1 MTLLCIEF
9 LIILFKKS
17 GIQNNTLIKVSTV
30 TDQQDIKREKILEA
44 AYQQF
49 LHYGY
54 SKTTMNEI
62 AGALSMSKALLYYYF
77 PDKSQLYIAVTRK
90 LSEEYLQLVKE
101 KISITKDLKE
111 AFVAQ
116 IDVNHNFILSN
127 YNFLD
132 YIRVNEQNL
141 PDTIWDIVEQIRQAE
156 IELLTNAIRLE
167 EEKGTIG
174 RIENAAEVV
183 GLLLDALHGVHVG
196 TMGYKKTTFP
206 KKEHLDE
213 IHQKRLMLVDI
224 FVRGLR
230 H

>member
-1 MTLLCIEF
+1 M
-9 LIILFKKS
+9 S
-17 GIQNNTLIKVSTV
+17 NVA
-30 TDQQDIKREKILEA
+30 DQQDIKREKILEA

-90 LSEEYLQLVKE
+90 LAGEYLELLQSKVSKAR
-101 KISITKDLKE
+101 DLKE
-111 AFVAQ
+111 AFVIQ
-116 IDVNHNFILSN
+116 IDVNYDFILNN

-132 YIRVNEQNL
+132 FFRLNEQNL
-141 PDTIWDIVEQIRQAE
+141 PDHIWEIMGQIRQGE
-156 IELLTNAIRLE
+156 IDVLCNVIRNE
-167 EEKGTIG
+167 EDKGNLNH
-174 RIENAAEVV
+174 IENADEVI
-183 GLLLDALHGVHVG
+183 GLLLDALHGVRVG
-196 TMGYKKTTFP
+196 TMGLKKMSFP

-213 IHQKRLMLVDI
+213 IHQKRLLLVDI
-224 FVRGLR
+224 FVRGLK